1 MNENILKTGTTTIGL
16 VCKDGIV
23 LAADKR
29 ATSGGSIVGSFTKVV
44 PIGSRFALT
53 MAGTVSD
60 AIMLSRYLKAELK
73 LKELRSSNEVT
84 TREAANLLAQF
95 VFANIRQ
102 MSMIPGVT
110 HFLLAGKDQQGVRLF
125 DIYPD
130 GSINEVDE
138 YFCSGSGSVFAFGLI
153 DAEYEKNMSVEK
165 GVLLAKKAIRS
176 AITRDTA
183 SGNGYDIVAVTPE
196 GVNEVETKVFASP
209 IEKQ

>member
-1 MNENILKTGTTTIGL
+1 
-16 VCKDGIV
+16 
-23 LAADKR
+23 
-29 ATSGGSIVGSFTKVV
+29 
-44 PIGSRFALT
+44 
-53 MAGTVSD
+53 
-60 AIMLSRYLKAELK
+60 
-73 LKELRSSNEVT
+73 
-84 TREAANLLAQF
+84 
-95 VFANIRQ
+95 
-102 MSMIPGVT
+102 
-110 HFLLAGKDQQGVRLF
+110 LF